1 MIARFWWVTVVAAYG
16 LLCLGSPILRLHSRW
31 QFLISATCG
40 SLMLLSLLIFDDVI
54 TLYLCG
60 AILLFGSLAA
70 LYLLNTPVG
79 RSIRPHLGVV
89 ALIAVGLL
97 ILPIAVNRV
106 VVKLPNLSA
115 GTYLTLHASGDSKP
129 GLSAQFFNRIDDH
142 HELTVNLGT
151 QLYFQQS
158 HDAPQLR
165 VDILRDKIV
174 VRILSIRYDTR
185 LAYVYLPLFE
195 ISGDSLSALEEA
207 DMNASFGLKMEP
219 GRLLIDRLDVAT
231 PAWIQLPHM
240 EIHAMTTGQTAAAL
254 SARLLLW
261 LFICIG
267 LISWAPRNSAKEV
280 QFD

>member
-1 MIARFWWVTVVAAYG
+1 
-16 LLCLGSPILRLHSRW
+16 
-31 QFLISATCG
+31 
-40 SLMLLSLLIFDDVI
+40 MLLSILIFDDVI

-60 AILLFGSLAA
+60 AILLFGSLAV
-70 LYLLNTPVG
+70 LYLLNTPDG
-79 RSIRPHLGVV
+79 RSIRPHLGVA
-89 ALIAVGLL
+89 ALIAIGLL

-115 GTYLTLHASGDSKP
+115 GTYLTLHAFGDSKP
-129 GLSAQFFNRIDDH
+129 GLSAQFFNRVDDH

-158 HDAPQLR
+158 HDAPRLR

-195 ISGDSLSALEEA
+195 ISGDSLSALEAA
-207 DMNASFGLKMEP
+207 DMNASFRLKMEP
-219 GRLLIDRLDVAT
+219 GRLLIDRLDVTT
-231 PAWIQLPHM
+231 PVWIQLPHM
-240 EIHAMTTGQTAAAL
+240 EKHVMTTGQTAAVL

-261 LFICIG
+261 ILICFG

>member
-1 MIARFWWVTVVAAYG
+1 MIVPYKALVLLFSAVLCAGFWSDNTIHSLIPRFWWLTVVAAYG

-31 QFLISATCG
+31 QILISATCG
-40 SLMLLSLLIFDDVI
+40 FLMLLSLLIFDDVI

-60 AILLFGSLAA
+60 AILLFGSLSA
-70 LYLLNTPVG
+70 LYLLNTPDV

-89 ALIAVGLL
+89 ALIAAGLL

-106 VVKLPNLSA
+106 VIKLPNLSA
-115 GTYLTLHASGDSKP
+115 GTYLTLQASRDRKP

-158 HDAPQLR
+158 HDAPLLR

-195 ISGDSLSALEEA
+195 ISGDSLSALEAA
-207 DMNASFGLKMEP
+207 DTNASFGLKMEP
-219 GRLLIDRLDVAT
+219 GRLLID
-231 PAWIQLPHM
+231 
-240 EIHAMTTGQTAAAL
+240 
-254 SARLLLW
+254 
-261 LFICIG
+261 
-267 LISWAPRNSAKEV
+267 
-280 QFD
+280 